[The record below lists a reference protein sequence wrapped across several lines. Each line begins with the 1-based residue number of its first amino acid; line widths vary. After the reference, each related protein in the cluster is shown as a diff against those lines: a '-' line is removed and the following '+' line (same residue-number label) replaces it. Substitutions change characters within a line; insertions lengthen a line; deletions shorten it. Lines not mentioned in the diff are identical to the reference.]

1 MDANPLATSSAG
13 STDAGFTAAG
23 STPAGFSASG
33 LSSPGLPSPVKPSS
47 KRLPVTVITGFL
59 GAGKTTLLRHLLLE
73 SGLRLAVLVN
83 EFGEVGID
91 GDLLRSCGFCP
102 EEELEGRLVELANGC
117 LCCTVQEDFIP
128 TMETL
133 LQRAD
138 QLDGIV
144 VETSGLALP
153 EPLVA
158 AFGWPAIRSR
168 TRVNGVVAVVDGEAL
183 AAGAVVA
190 DLDSLEAQRQADPSL
205 DHATAPDHATAMD
218 HVIPIDH
225 ATAIEQL
232 FEEQLEAADLVV
244 VSRADCL
251 DGAGL
256 ERVRRRLQK
265 SLRPGTPVLP
275 VERGRLDPAVA
286 LGIDSPRF
294 PAIESHGSQPEAPGK
309 VERAHGHRA
318 EQGHHLKQQ
327 AHPEHQD
334 HPENGPHPEHGPH
347 GPHGEHGEHGHHD
360 GDHHR
365 DKDDHR
371 EKDDHHDEHH
381 DHDHAHV
388 AMESI
393 VVELAG
399 RFGRRELEQTLLSMI
414 RSRGLVRVKGRLW
427 QEGKALP
434 LQIQAAGPRLE
445 CWYEGQLA
453 KAPGQPCL
461 QLVVMGFGLDQRA
474 IRAELAA
481 LAT

>member
-13 STDAGFTAAG
+13 FKDAGFTAAG

-205 DHATAPDHATAMD
+205 DHATAPDH
-218 HVIPIDH
+218 VIPIDH

-294 PAIESHGSQPEAPGK
+294 PAVEGHGSQPEAPGK
-309 VERAHGHRA
+309 LDERGSEHRA
-318 EQGHHLKQQ
+318 EQGLHPKHQAHPEHE

-334 HPENGPHPEHGPH
+334 HPEHDP
-347 GPHGEHGEHGHHD
+347 HGEHGHHN

-365 DKDDHR
+365 AKDDHR
-371 EKDDHHDEHH
+371 DKDNHRDKGDHHDEHH
-381 DHDHAHV
+381 HHDHAHV
-388 AMESI
+388 AMESF

-399 RFGRRELEQTLLSMI
+399 RFGRSELEQTLLSMI

-481 LAT
+481 LAG